1 MKERETFGSRLGFIL
16 VSAGCAIGL
25 GNVWKFPYMAGKYG
39 GAAFILIYLIFLV
52 LLGLPVLVCEFA
64 VGRASRKSTARAF
77 HDLEPEGANFHNFSY
92 MSMVSNYVLMMFY
105 TMVAGWMLY
114 YCYAMAAGKLAGKDS
129 AQVADYFTGLQDSAG
144 TMTLW
149 MIIVVVLSF
158 GVCSLGVQR
167 GLEKITKVMMMCL
180 LALIVV
186 LAVHSLTLD
195 GAMEGVKF
203 YLVPDF
209 AAMAEIG
216 IGNVIFGALS
226 QAFFTLS
233 IGAGSMTIF
242 GSYLGKD
249 RSLLGESL
257 HITILDTFVALM
269 AGLII
274 IPACF
279 AFGVEPGAGP
289 GLVFITLPNVF
300 NQMTGGKIWGALF
313 FLFMSFAA
321 LSTVIAV
328 FENILSF
335 AMDLWGWKRNKAVL
349 FNIVLLIILSMPAIL
364 GFGPWSGIQIL
375 GEGTNIMDLEDFIIS
390 NNILPLGSVIFV
402 IFCASKNGWGWDN
415 FIKEANTG
423 KGIKFP
429 TCIRNY
435 MLWVIPIVV
444 AIIYLKG
451 YYDMF
456 QPKGNTY
463 LIPWMIVGI
472 AMLILV
478 GWIVFGHS
486 KKNKK

>member
-1 MKERETFGSRLGFIL
+1 
-16 VSAGCAIGL
+16 
-25 GNVWKFPYMAGKYG
+25 MAGKYG
-39 GAAFILIYLIFLV
+39 GAAFILIYLVFLV

-77 HDLEPEGANFHNFSY
+77 HDLEPEDANFHNFSY

-129 AQVADYFTGLQDSAG
+129 VQVADHFTGLQGSAG

-149 MIIVVVLSF
+149 MVIVVVLSF
-158 GVCSLGVQR
+158 GICSLGVQR
-167 GLEKITKVMMMCL
+167 GLERITKVMMLCL

-209 AAMAEIG
+209 AAMKEIG

-242 GSYLGKD
+242 GSYLEKN
-249 RSLLGESL
+249 RSLLGESI

-279 AFGVEPGAGP
+279 SFGVEPGAGP

-300 NQMTGGKIWGALF
+300 NQMAGGRIWGALF
-313 FLFMSFAA
+313 FLFMSFAS

-328 FENILSF
+328 FENILSYSI
-335 AMDLWGWKRNKAVL
+335 DRKGWSRKKAVAV
-349 FNIVLLIILSMPAIL
+349 NMVAMILLSLPAVL
-364 GFGPWSGIQIL
+364 GFNVLSGIQPL
-375 GEGTNIMDLEDFIIS
+375 GAGSNIMDLEDFIVS
-390 NNILPLGSVIFV
+390 NNILPLGSVVFV
-402 IFCASKNGWGWDN
+402 MFCVSK
-415 FIKEANTG
+415 
-423 KGIKFP
+423 
-429 TCIRNY
+429 
-435 MLWVIPIVV
+435 
-444 AIIYLKG
+444 
-451 YYDMF
+451 
-456 QPKGNTY
+456 
-463 LIPWMIVGI
+463 
-472 AMLILV
+472 
-478 GWIVFGHS
+478 
-486 KKNKK
+486 